1 MKAKFTIFLTILMM
15 LFGWEM
21 FGQTTVTLVSSS
33 SSSNYE
39 EGFITGVSG
48 TNNATWTTTGF
59 TMTQNKNN
67 STNNVALTYAEIRVY
82 SNHSLVFEPNDG
94 YQITSIV
101 ANASSN
107 SYATPLGSTSTSNCT
122 LSVSGS
128 VVTITPTDGTQSI
141 TLVNGAQARLNT
153 IVVTYTTTGGTP
165 TCAIPTFSPEAGT
178 YNEVQNVSIS
188 CTTEDA
194 SIYYTTDGTEPTT
207 TSTLY
212 TSPIEVAN
220 DMTIKAIAAKE
231 GYNNSSIA
239 EAEYV
244 IEIIAP
250 VTFSRIASHNLIT
263 TTDTY
268 MIVDVN
274 SGRALSSA
282 NGSNSA
288 PAAVSVTISDNT
300 ITGVISDELKWK
312 FEATADGYII
322 HPANNE
328 DTWLY
333 STNANNGVRVG
344 TNANS
349 TWTLDIA
356 HDTVPNYHGVKHN
369 GTNRYIG
376 VYNNQD
382 WRGYTT
388 IGLPP

>member
-194 SIYYTTDGTEPTT
+194 SIYYTTDGT
-207 TSTLY
+207 
-212 TSPIEVAN
+212 
-220 DMTIKAIAAKE
+220 
-231 GYNNSSIA
+231 
-239 EAEYV
+239 
-244 IEIIAP
+244 
-250 VTFSRIASHNLIT
+250 
-263 TTDTY
+263 
-268 MIVDVN
+268 
-274 SGRALSSA
+274 
-282 NGSNSA
+282 
-288 PAAVSVTISDNT
+288 
-300 ITGVISDELKWK
+300 
-312 FEATADGYII
+312 
-322 HPANNE
+322 
-328 DTWLY
+328 
-333 STNANNGVRVG
+333 
-344 TNANS
+344 
-349 TWTLDIA
+349 
-356 HDTVPNYHGVKHN
+356 
-369 GTNRYIG
+369 
-376 VYNNQD
+376 
-382 WRGYTT
+382 
-388 IGLPP
+388 